1 MRKDDARK
9 LDHITLEA
17 LRIRAV
23 GLVQKGESPEAVGK
37 SLGLNRTTI
46 YDWLALYRRGGW
58 GALKA
63 KAISGRPPKL
73 AGMQMRWLYDTVVG
87 KNPLQLKFD
96 YALWTREMVG
106 ELIKAKFGIRFS
118 AASIGAGFGIDRDD
132 VPIKLAIDHQAIG
145 VGGAPVTVRI
155 MTLAGGAV
163 GWRIGP

>member
-46 YDWLALYRRGGW
+46 YGWLALCRRGGW
-58 GALKA
+58 GDLKA
-63 KAISGRPPKL
+63 KAISERPPKL

-87 KNPLQLKFD
+87 KNPLQLKSIML
-96 YALWTREMVG
+96 YGPGRWLASLSKRN
-106 ELIKAKFGIRFS
+106 LAFG
-118 AASIGAGFGIDRDD
+118 
-132 VPIKLAIDHQAIG
+132 
-145 VGGAPVTVRI
+145 
-155 MTLAGGAV
+155 
-163 GWRIGP
+163 